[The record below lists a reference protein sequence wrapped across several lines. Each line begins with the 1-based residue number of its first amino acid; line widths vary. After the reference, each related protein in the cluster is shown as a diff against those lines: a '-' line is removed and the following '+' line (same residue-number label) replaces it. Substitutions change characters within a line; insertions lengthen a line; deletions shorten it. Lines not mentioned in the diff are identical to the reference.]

1 MKTAFRRTCLYR
13 MAAML
18 LVMFCLFL
26 PDAVGDETYTYNFDG
41 LPYMGVWDVSG
52 SYSGDLFDLAV
63 DYTVTQDT
71 GGKITGDGTVTGTM
85 YIEKYDVDV
94 DVDMTCNI
102 TGSVSQKNGVCMVKL
117 SIKGRGTASFEGGT
131 YNASASETIT
141 AEIDPASKEISGTV
155 KAKASS
161 KGYSESGT
169 DTFSVP
175 LPDTNMDGTAT
186 LTVNYSG
193 DKKLSGDGTLLI
205 SNDDSYDFIATG
217 SYNAKKDEST
227 LTLKGDK
234 NTLTI
239 KIDGAS
245 GEIKSLK
252 GKVLGQQLKGTDITP
267 TP

>member
-13 MAAML
+13 MAVML

-26 PDAVGDETYTYNFDG
+26 PNAAIGETYTYNFDG
-41 LPYMGVWDVSG
+41 SPYMGVWDVSG
-52 SYSGDLFDLAV
+52 SYSGELFDLAV

-71 GGKITGDGTVTGTM
+71 AGKITGDGDVTGSL
-85 YIEKYDVDV
+85 YIEGYDVDI
-94 DVDMTCNI
+94 DMTVNI
-102 TGSVSQKNGVCMVKL
+102 TGSVSQKNGLYLVKL
-117 SIKGRGTASFEGGT
+117 NIKAKGTASYDGGT

-141 AEIDPASKEISGTV
+141 AEIDPASKEMSGTV
-155 KAKASS
+155 KAKVSS
-161 KGYSESGT
+161 RGYSASDT
-169 DTFSVP
+169 DSFLVS
-175 LPDTNMDGTAT
+175 LPDADMNGTST

-205 SNDDSYDFIATG
+205 SNGDIYDFIANG
-217 SYNAKKDEST
+217 RYNAKKDETT

-252 GKVLGQQLKGTDITP
+252 GKVLGQQLNGADITP
-267 TP
+267 AP

>member
-1 MKTAFRRTCLYR
+1 LYR

-26 PDAVGDETYTYNFDG
+26 PDAVGSETYTYNFDG
-41 LPYMGVWDVSG
+41 QPYMGVWDVSG
-52 SYSGDLFDLAV
+52 TYSGELFDLDV
-63 DYTVTQDT
+63 DYTVTLDT
-71 GGKITGDGTVTGTM
+71 GGKITGTGDVTGTL

-94 DVDMTCNI
+94 DVEMTCNI
-102 TGSVSQKNGVCMVKL
+102 TGSVSQKNGVCLVKL
-117 SIKGRGTASFEGGT
+117 NIKGRGTASFEGGT

-141 AEIDPASKEISGTV
+141 AEIDPESKEISGTV

-169 DTFSVP
+169 DSFLVP
-175 LPDTNMDGTAT
+175 LPDADMNGTST
-186 LTVNYSG
+186 LTINYSG

-205 SNDDSYDFIATG
+205 SNGDSYDFIAKG
-217 SYNAKKDEST
+217 SYNAKKDESS
-227 LTLKGDK
+227 LTLKGGK

-245 GEIKSLK
+245 GEIKSLT
-252 GKVLGQQLKGTDITP
+252 GKVLGQQLKGADITP